1 MDEIKVSVIVPAYNT
16 EVYIER
22 MIECLL
28 KQTYGNL
35 QLIFIDDGSTDKTAD
50 IIKSFT
56 DSRIEYYYQK
66 NAGVSAA
73 RNAGLKRATGEKL
86 FFLIQMTHLNRVLL
100 GIVLIMLKLI
110 MLKVCYM
117 VMEIK

>member
-1 MDEIKVSVIVPAYNT
+1 MMDEIKVSVIVPAYNT

-28 KQTYGNL
+28 KQTYDNL

-86 FFLIQMTHLNRVLL
+86 FFFDSDDTFEPSLIRDCIDYAQANSVESVL
-100 GIVLIMLKLI
+100 
-110 MLKVCYM
+110 
-117 VMEIK
+117 